1 MEHQKSQSPAADNE
15 EYEIEYDRDGCIGAG
30 SCAAVAKNNWVMA
43 EDGKATVRKLVIKA
57 SELQENLDAARACPV
72 NVIHIKNKKT
82 GERLI

>member
-1 MEHQKSQSPAADNE
+1 MEHTSHVATDVE

-30 SCAAVAKNNWVMA
+30 SCAAVAKSNWSMA
-43 EDGKATVRKLVIKA
+43 DDGKADVRKRIITKA
-57 SELQENLDAARACPV
+57 ELQENLDAARSCPV